1 VEQQNL
7 QSSSPNATGTATTGV
22 PALGLAVALVLTGA
36 GAYVAVTRNEWAL
49 LAGGGVALAIVAT
62 VWQVAAGMVG
72 SSKAMAAR
80 GAGYSAQLG
89 ERVEQICVMLNTI
102 SDQQLLSDRAKSV
115 AYRDKDSEAL
125 RRAIRE
131 EIAKQNYESAAILVD
146 EMERTFGYA
155 VEAESFRNELQQR
168 KDERL
173 RKQVGEAMN
182 GVDRLVREERWPDAF
197 READRLRERFP
208 NLDSVK
214 LLPKEIELRRNA
226 RKKQLM
232 ADWTDA
238 INRHDNDASIEALKR
253 LDPYLLPAEAEQ
265 MQETVRGVFKEKL
278 AGLRTKFSLAVQD
291 HRWAEAVRLGEQIS
305 AEFPNSRIATEVNQS
320 MDALRKRAAEEPET
334 AEPASV

>member
-1 VEQQNL
+1 MEQQD
-7 QSSSPNATGTATTGV
+7 QPSSQPNSNSPSGGAY
-22 PALGLAVALVLTGA
+22 PAVGLGIALVLTGA
-36 GAYVAVTRNEWAL
+36 GATLAVMRNEWAL
-49 LAGGGVALAIVAT
+49 LAGGGVALAVVASI
-62 VWQVAAGMVG
+62 WQVAGRTASATRTAV
-72 SSKAMAAR
+72 AR
-80 GAGYSAQLG
+80 ESAYSAQLG
-89 ERVEQICVMLNTI
+89 ERVEQICVLLNTI

-155 VEAESFRNELQQR
+155 VEAESFRTELQQR
-168 KDERL
+168 KDDRL

-214 LLPKEIELRRNA
+214 LLSKEIELRRGA
-226 RKKQLM
+226 RKKQLL
-232 ADWTDA
+232 ADWNNA
-238 INRHDNDASIEALKR
+238 INRHDNEGSIEALKR
-253 LDPYLLPAEAEQ
+253 LDPYLTPAEAET

-291 HRWAEAVRLGEQIS
+291 HRWAEAVRLGEQIYG
-305 AEFPNSRIATEVNQS
+305 EFPNSRIATEVNQS

-334 AEPASV
+334 AEAARV

>member
-1 VEQQNL
+1 MENSNQPTN
-7 QSSSPNATGTATTGV
+7 SSNAPTSGAPVLGLVIAVLLTLA
-22 PALGLAVALVLTGA
+22 GLAVAL
-36 GAYVAVTRNEWAL
+36 TRQDWTL
-49 LAGGGVALAIVAT
+49 LAAGGVGLAVVAT
-62 VWQVAAGMVG
+62 LWQISANATRASRSIAVKTNA
-72 SSKAMAAR
+72 
-80 GAGYSAQLG
+80 YTAQLG
-89 ERVEQICVMLNTI
+89 ERVEQICVLLNTI

-115 AYRDKDSEAL
+115 AFREKDSEAL

-131 EIAKQNYESAAILVD
+131 EIAKQNYEAAAVLVD
-146 EMERTFGYA
+146 DMEKTFGHA
-155 VEAESFRNELQQR
+155 VEAEAFRGELQQR
-168 KDERL
+168 KDDRL

-208 NLDSVK
+208 DLDSVK

-238 INRHDNDASIEALKR
+238 INRHDNDGAIEALKR

-305 AEFPNSRIATEVNQS
+305 NEFPNSRIATEVKQS
-320 MDALRKRAAEEPET
+320 MDALRKRSAEEPE
-334 AEPASV
+334 AQPARV